1 MIKRSLYILCLLL
14 LGYAGLS
21 AEPLRKEL
29 RSALETT
36 QLLEVSQLEA
46 LDKALADSA
55 LRLPLQLGD
64 SVQLLR
70 YDGRSLSLQTSPVSR
85 ASVQLMPFMGKGRYV
100 LVVEQV
106 SSPQPDSRVSLL
118 DSAGQV
124 VTRPFLTLPTAE
136 DFIQR
141 LRLDPNAAATVRLGE
156 LLSPLHLELTWDD
169 MVSCLCV
176 RPSLLLQPEDSKL
189 PGLQALIDRLP
200 LLLARWSGKD
210 FAPFQ
215 HP

>member
-1 MIKRSLYILCLLL
+1 
-14 LGYAGLS
+14 
-21 AEPLRKEL
+21 
-29 RSALETT
+29 
-36 QLLEVSQLEA
+36 
-46 LDKALADSA
+46 
-55 LRLPLQLGD
+55 
-64 SVQLLR
+64 
-70 YDGRSLSLQTSPVSR
+70 
-85 ASVQLMPFMGKGRYV
+85 MPFMGKGRYV

-169 MVSCLCV
+169 MVSCLCA

>member
-36 QLLEVSQLEA
+36 QLLEESQLET
-46 LDKALADSA
+46 LDKALTQGS
-55 LRLPLQLGD
+55 LQLPLQLGD

-85 ASVQLMPFMGKGRYV
+85 ASVQLMPLMGEGRYV

-106 SSPQPDSRVSLL
+106 SSPQTDSRVSLL
-118 DSAGQV
+118 DSAGRRTSLPHAPHSGGFHPETP
-124 VTRPFLTLPTAE
+124 TRPECSRYGTPW
-136 DFIQR
+136 
-141 LRLDPNAAATVRLGE
+141 G
-156 LLSPLHLELTWDD
+156 
-169 MVSCLCV
+169 
-176 RPSLLLQPEDSKL
+176 
-189 PGLQALIDRLP
+189 
-200 LLLARWSGKD
+200 
-210 FAPFQ
+210 AP
-215 HP
+215 